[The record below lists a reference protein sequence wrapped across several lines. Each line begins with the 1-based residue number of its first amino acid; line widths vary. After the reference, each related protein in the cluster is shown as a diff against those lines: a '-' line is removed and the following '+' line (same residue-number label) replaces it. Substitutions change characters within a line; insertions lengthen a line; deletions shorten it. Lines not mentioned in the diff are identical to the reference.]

1 MSLKDK
7 IKYSKYETVI
17 IEFVNNNGLF
27 LTYTKDNMF
36 IKLLNRMVI
45 KQLGIQKPCVV
56 NLYSQKELIERIA
69 SELKSGNKVVL
80 FLERIFDGI
89 QTTNLVTTIK
99 ETYGNNIFIIMLT
112 NEVER
117 EVLIKFFELG
127 VNNFITKPFSVNTLI
142 EKIAFTVKPQSKLGE
157 KIEQAKELLRKGK
170 YDEALKKCDEI
181 LMIKPNSAAAYMIK
195 GDIYKA
201 MGELDRAKEC
211 YLKAHNDW
219 KLFLDPLKR
228 LAELAKE
235 KGDKRELLEFLK
247 KLDKLSPLNIERK
260 VEIGTT
266 SIEIG
271 LKDIGE
277 RYLDEAIKIAA
288 RQAKEEIG
296 NLAINI
302 ADRLMNVDP
311 TIAEKY
317 YRTAIDLKKSLDIS
331 DIETFNRLGI
341 CLRQQKKP
349 LLAIEEYKKALKLDP
364 QNERIMYNM
373 AMAYLE
379 AKEVNKA
386 RDLLNVLL
394 RKNPDFGSD
403 NEVVLYN
410 IGMVYYKANEQ
421 GKAKEFFK
429 RSIQINPHNTHS
441 QSMLRKLS

>member
-7 IKYSKYETVI
+7 IRYSKYETVI
-17 IEFVNNNGLF
+17 IEFVNNNGVF

-56 NLYSQKELIERIA
+56 NLYSQKNLIERIA

-228 LAELAKE
+228 LTELAKE

-247 KLDKLSPLNIERK
+247 KMDKLSPLNIERK
-260 VEIGTT
+260 VEIGTI

-271 LKDIGE
+271 LKDTGE
-277 RYLDEAIKIAA
+277 RYLDEAIKVAA